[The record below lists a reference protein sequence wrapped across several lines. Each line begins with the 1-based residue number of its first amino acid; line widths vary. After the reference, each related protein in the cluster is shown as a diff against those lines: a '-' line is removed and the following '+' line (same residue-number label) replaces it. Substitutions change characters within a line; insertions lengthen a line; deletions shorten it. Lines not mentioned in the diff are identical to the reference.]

1 MKYAEV
7 TSPLAMRAAR
17 LVSKPMA
24 ISVPP
29 KNSMMPDK

>member
-1 MKYAEV
+1 MKYAEA

-17 LVSKPMA
+17 LFSKPTA
-24 ISVPP
+24 ISVPA